1 MTGLRADRSE
11 AVRALA
17 RADAL
22 RDAGR
27 LDESLAVTREAA
39 AAGAPVAAVAW
50 RTGVVHHLRGE
61 LDDALAAYD
70 TGAGEDDR
78 GTAADAALVLAWRA
92 SARWRRGDREGV
104 AADAERAL
112 GLATAGSDERA
123 LAAAHTALALRA
135 ALEGDRA
142 ANERHYDA
150 ALAHAEAA
158 RDPVQLLR
166 LRANRG
172 SRLLE
177 EGHFTSAITELD
189 AGLAAAA
196 GGAVASLEALA
207 LTNRAEALLHLGRLD
222 ESLADLRAAQAL
234 APGGAQA
241 FAGNA
246 LRVLGDLHRA
256 RGEPALARAAY
267 EEALA
272 VGEAAGDRHALVP
285 ALIGLVRVLAVE
297 DPPAAAA
304 PARAALED
312 PGMDEARALLAAA
325 EAALAAGDPA
335 AAAERAD
342 AAAASARRRRDR
354 ETLAGALTVRAATH
368 GRETGLAD
376 VEQAIALWR
385 DLGDPVGE
393 NLATLRLAELEGGAR
408 GAQLAGLAGAEL
420 AATGARGHAARAAAV
435 QRRLALEGEPAVTVL
450 CLGAFAVLRRGEP
463 VRLPEWGSRKARDLL
478 KLLVAARGRP
488 VARDELLETLWPG
501 EEPARSRPR
510 LSVLLSTL
518 RRVLDPGR
526 TGAGAG
532 DALVRGD
539 ARAVRLDLEAV
550 DVDLER
556 FERSAG
562 VALRSG
568 DRAQLE
574 AAERLYRGDAFEE
587 DRYEEWTADL
597 RDELRDLHVAVLRRL
612 ARADVAEADHDA
624 AVRRLVRILEVDAYD
639 ERAHLELVD
648 ALVAGRR
655 HGEARRRYG
664 RYRARMAELQITP
677 EPFPGS
683 SSAAPA

>member
-1 MTGLRADRSE
+1 MTGTRADRLE

-27 LDESLAVTREAA
+27 LDEALAATQEAA
-39 AAGAPVAAVAW
+39 RAGASPAAVAW

-61 LDDALAAYD
+61 LDAALAAYD
-70 TGAGEDDR
+70 AGAEDRSSATD
-78 GTAADAALVLAWRA
+78 GALVFAWRA
-92 SARWRRGDREGV
+92 SARWRRGDRAGV
-104 AADAERAL
+104 AEDAERAL
-112 GLATAGSDERA
+112 ALATAGADQRA

-150 ALAHAEAA
+150 ALDHAEAA
-158 RDPVQLLR
+158 ADPVQLLR

-177 EGHFTSAITELD
+177 EGHFEAAIAELD

-196 GGAVASLEALA
+196 GGAVATLEALA

-234 APGGAQA
+234 VSGEGRA

-267 EEALA
+267 EEALE
-272 VGEAAGDRHALVP
+272 VGEAVGDRHALVP
-285 ALIGLVRVLAVE
+285 ALVGLTRVLATE

-304 PARAALED
+304 SAAAALAD
-312 PGMDEARALLAAA
+312 PGMEEARALLAAA
-325 EAALAAGDPA
+325 EVALAAGDTA
-335 AAAERAD
+335 AAADRAE
-342 AAAASARRRRDR
+342 ASAASARRRRDR
-354 ETLAGALTVRAATH
+354 ATLADALTARAAT
-368 GRETGLAD
+368 RTAD
-376 VEQAIALWR
+376 GSAADLEQAVALWR

-393 NLATLRLAELEGGAR
+393 ALATLRLAELGGGAQ
-408 GAQLAGLAGAEL
+408 GAALAEAAGARL
-420 AATGARGHAARAAAV
+420 AATGARGHAARAAAAA
-435 QRRLALEGEPAVTVL
+435 RRLAREGEPAVTVL
-450 CLGAFAVLRRGEP
+450 CLGAFQVLRRGEP

-488 VARDELLETLWPG
+488 LARDELLETLWP
-501 EEPARSRPR
+501 EEDPARSRPR

-526 TGAGAG
+526 TGAG

-539 ARAVRLDLEAV
+539 ARAVSLDLDAV

-556 FERSAG
+556 FQRHAG
-562 VALRSG
+562 AALQSG

-587 DRYEEWTADL
+587 DRYEEWAADL

-612 ARADVAEADHDA
+612 ARADVAAADHDA
-624 AVRRLVRILEVDAYD
+624 AVRRLVRILEADAYD
-639 ERAHLELVD
+639 ERAHLELIG

-664 RYRARMAELQITP
+664 RYEARMAELELTP
-677 EPFPGS
+677 AAFPGGAAGA
-683 SSAAPA
+683 SAAPA